1 MPITAADI
9 KLLES
14 ERMTDTTDG
23 GGRRT
28 SRVIPDGEPG
38 NIFSKVSRLD
48 SVYGRVNLLKVFA
61 HVDTPTLDTY
71 GGAHAA
77 IIDDADNSLIK
88 VNIFTTNS
96 DFDDRTAA
104 RDRIESYVVSGPE
117 SRMWLYGRQLVG
129 QQAVTCLQRVEDAL
143 PDVGDVYC
151 LSTESGGVITYQQYV
166 RVGNVAHEVRVF
178 TDQFGDY
185 TRRMVT
191 LTLTG
196 TLRYEFVGLEE
207 PTRMSATARAAIIR
221 TTTVADASRYSG
233 IAKLAEEAAQNA
245 LEIKVDSVFSAIV
258 PTTTR
263 ETAINNVQPA
273 GAGMVLTAGSLP
285 VAYRVVATKPS
296 GSVSTITSTF
306 NLGGPVGRGT
316 VELYVTQSNNEN
328 RSAPLLDDGVGAW
341 GTGEAL
347 PGYGYQILGGE
358 VDYTTGVC
366 SVTWKYGNGSYNG
379 ALYARY
385 VPAAAVN
392 LPAHTL
398 ELPVTINTRGTVHTL
413 TLNPLPSKG
422 TVYVDF
428 RALGKWYRLKD
439 DGDGELGGDD
449 PQYGSGT
456 VDPVTGALVVTLGAL
471 PDVGSSVLIGWGSP
485 AHFEVLAAPTAD
497 ADTKVRQKF
506 ALVNLPVK
514 PATLSIKYT
523 AGVTEYTA
531 TADVTGVISGGDVS
545 GKVVHTTGEVELQFD
560 VRLPNPSSQLTVDY
574 QQNAPV
580 DPGSPTTASGTAN
593 LVAGNRTF
601 ATVAGVAANSVKV
614 TAPFRSGAGAA
625 ASPLTLY
632 DDGAGGLWTIDEK
645 IIVGGTSHQ
654 MLGGQQL
661 GTINYATGEIVL
673 VSTLFAIRRNWYTY
687 STGGWSPSSET
698 NAEFVDGSYQWW
710 VGLGGAANAAA
721 KTEAISTVDFPPV
734 LDVTKTSVSALVAGS
749 VRFTAFGLEWFD
761 RNGVIYHTMAADGTG
776 TAAGTVNYE
785 SGAIT
790 FTSYPQNTALGLT
803 VQGCLGKYGDFDV
816 VGASFRTAGSPLRA
830 ASTFV
835 QVTAKDGELLTATTS
850 EIGDLIGDYVR
861 GGVNQQFGIVSIEW
875 GAMVPAAG
883 NETEP
888 WYKPE
893 NVVGANVWKPRE
905 VMPETLRYSAVV
917 LSNLPLDADRLGL
930 DPVRLPTDGRVPIF
944 RAGDVVLL
952 HNTKYTELV
961 NPVVAGATYNVGRTA
976 LADLVLYDT
985 NNVVVPTTQYLV
997 DLAAG
1002 TVTMAADMNLG
1013 ALVQPLQARHRI
1025 EELNMASDVQING
1038 LVSLTSATTRVFDVD
1053 TRVSGC
1059 LLFGDLFGR
1068 ATNVFDQQ
1076 TWTAKWSDYVD
1087 GDGAT
1092 GQYDTVNYPVEV
1104 QNDGAVT
1111 ERWRLN
1117 FTSATA
1123 FQVIGENLGVIATG
1137 STATDCAPVNSLTAK
1152 PYFLVKAAGWGAGWA
1167 TGNQLRFNT
1176 VGASA
1181 PIWMLRTVLP
1191 GAPLTGDSID
1201 LQLRGDVDA

>member
-28 SRVIPDGEPG
+28 SRVIPDGVAG
-38 NIFSKVSRLD
+38 NIFGKVSRLD

-61 HVDTPTLDTY
+61 HVDTPTLEVY

-77 IIDDADNSLIK
+77 VIDDADNAKIK
-88 VNIFTTNS
+88 VNIFTTHS

-129 QQAVTCLQRVEDAL
+129 QRAITCLQRIEDAL
-143 PDVGDVYC
+143 PDVGDVYA
-151 LSTESGGVITYQQYV
+151 LSKESGGVITYQQYV
-166 RVGNVAHEVRVF
+166 RVEGVAHEVRAF
-178 TDQFGDY
+178 TDQYGDY

-207 PTRMSATARAAIIR
+207 PTRMSNAARAAIIR

-233 IAKLAEEAAQNA
+233 IAKLAEEAAQNS
-245 LEIKVDSVFSAIV
+245 LDIKVDSVFSAIV
-258 PTTTR
+258 PTTQR
-263 ETAINNVQPA
+263 ETAINNVPVA

-285 VAYRVVATKPS
+285 VPYRVVATKPGE
-296 GSVSTITSTF
+296 GSATATSTF

-316 VELYVTQSNNEN
+316 VELYVAQQNGGNP
-328 RSAPLLDDGVGAW
+328 SATSKDDGVGAW

-347 PGYGYQILGGE
+347 SGYGYQIIGGE
-358 VDYTTGVC
+358 LDYDTGVC
-366 SVTWKYGNGSYNG
+366 TVTWKYLNGSYPG
-379 ALYARY
+379 SLYARY

-392 LPAHTL
+392 IPAHTL
-398 ELPVTINTRGTVHTL
+398 ELPMTINTRGTVHTL

-439 DGDGELGGDD
+439 NGDGELGGDD
-449 PQYGSGT
+449 PQYGAGT

-485 AHFEVLAAPTAD
+485 AHFEVLAAPTSD

-514 PATLSIKYT
+514 PATLSVKYT
-523 AGVTEYTA
+523 AQGTEYTA
-531 TADVTGVISGGDVS
+531 IADVTGVISGGGVS
-545 GKVVHTTGEVELQFD
+545 GKVVHTTGEVDLEFD

-580 DPGSPTTASGTAN
+580 DPGAPTTASGTAN

-614 TAPFRSGAGAA
+614 TAPFKVGVSAA
-625 ASPLTLY
+625 SSPLTLF
-632 DDGAGGLWTIDEK
+632 DDGAGGLWTIEEQ
-645 IIVGGTSHQ
+645 IVAGGVRHSMT
-654 MLGGQQL
+654 GGQQL
-661 GTINYATGEIVL
+661 GTINYTTGEIVL
-673 VSTLFAIRRNWYTY
+673 VSTLFAIRRNWYEYT
-687 STGGWSPSSET
+687 SGGWSASSET
-698 NAEFVDGSYQWW
+698 SAEFVDGSYQWW

-734 LDVTKTSVSALVAGS
+734 LDLTKTSVSGLVAGS
-749 VRFTAFGLEWFD
+749 VRFTAFGLDWFD
-761 RNGVIYHTMAADGTG
+761 RNGVIYHTMLAEGTG
-776 TAAGTVNYE
+776 TAAGTIDYA
-785 SGAIT
+785 SGKIT
-790 FTSYPQNTALGLT
+790 FTNYPQNTALGLV

-816 VGASFRTAGSPLRA
+816 VEAFFRTAGSPLRA
-830 ASTFV
+830 ASTFI
-835 QVTAKDGELLTATTS
+835 QVVAKDGELLTATTS
-850 EIGDLIGDYVR
+850 EVGDLIGSNVR
-861 GGVNQQFGIVSIEW
+861 GSVSQQVGIASIEW

-883 NETEP
+883 NETQP

-952 HNTKYTELV
+952 HNTKFTELV
-961 NPVVAGATYNVGRTA
+961 NPVVAGSTYSVGRTA
-976 LADLVLYDT
+976 LADLVLYDS
-985 NNVVVPTTQYLV
+985 NLAVVPTSQYLV

-1013 ALVQPLQARHRI
+1013 ALVQPLKARHRI

-1038 LVSLTSATTRVFDVD
+1038 LISLTSPTTRVFDIE

-1076 TWTAKWSDYVD
+1076 TWAAKWSDYVD

-1092 GQYDTVNYPVEV
+1092 AQYDTINYPVEV
-1104 QNDGAVT
+1104 RNDGAVT

-1137 STATDCAPVNSLTAK
+1137 STAIDCAPVNSLTGK
-1152 PYFLVKAAGWGAGWA
+1152 PYFSVKAAGWGAGWA

-1181 PIWMLRTVLP
+1181 PIWLLRTVLP